1 MDRITRPLEGPAVAQ
16 SHVSLVSMCL
26 CSHYCSHAGL
36 CDALVILEGL
46 VVVELPLV
54 PLVVL
59 LPLQHRQQALK
70 RAV

>member
-1 MDRITRPLEGPAVAQ
+1 MRELLLNF
-16 SHVSLVSMCL
+16 VSLQFSFSV
-26 CSHYCSHAGL
+26 CSHCSHCSHAGL
-36 CDALVILEGL
+36 RDALVVLEGL

-70 RAV
+70 IPV